1 MSLGKCRTLMKTFI
15 ESQFIYCPLIW
26 MLYSRALNNKL
37 IHIYE
42 RALSTTFS
50 DYKLSF
56 NQLLDKDSSFTI
68 HPKNLQSL
76 ATEIYKYPHGQ
87 HLQQY

>member
-1 MSLGKCRTLMKTFI
+1 MSLGKCKTLMKAFI

-26 MLYSRALNNKL
+26 MLYSRALNDKL

-42 RALSTTFS
+42 RALSIIFS
-50 DYKLSF
+50 YYKSSF
-56 NQLLDKDSSFTI
+56 NQLLDRDSPFAI
-68 HPKNLQSL
+68 HPKILQSL